1 MEKSRVQKIIKK
13 DFEEQETRNSC
24 ELKRKKKSL
33 YLEPQIKTNADRNNA
48 RNNYEGI
55 NEWITQILD
64 PFLR

>member
-13 DFEEQETRNSC
+13 DFEEQEKRNSC
-24 ELKRKKKSL
+24 ELKRKIL
-33 YLEPQIKTNADRNNA
+33 YLEPQIKTNADRYIA
-48 RNNYEGI
+48 CNNYEGI